1 MNWFEYRRFLLAQ
14 LRFRKDQQNSDV
26 FSVVSVGYP
35 AEWDDFSTRNSVAS
49 LPNSDSTG
57 SRSFNWSG
65 VGEMYKQSL
74 VRNSADAVKAV
85 GGAGFI
91 EGTARSSAHRTYL
104 YRRLPTVMAVT
115 GAYRQYRFAL
125 TAFDDITSGQF
136 PGTDESFF
144 V

>member
-1 MNWFEYRRFLLAQ
+1 MNWYEYRRFLLAQ
-14 LRFRKDQQNSDV
+14 LRSRKDQQNPHFFVSGV
-26 FSVVSVGYP
+26 FSSISRL
-35 AEWDDFSTRNSVAS
+35 DDSIVTEFLDRAS
-49 LPNSDSTG
+49 DE

-65 VGEMYKQSL
+65 LGEMYKQSL